1 MKKVLSLLSIC
12 LLAFSCTKK
21 TDEIRDE
28 ILLGS
33 YSSNTGATATFG
45 VFQLHG
51 AEMAIEEINAA
62 GGINGKKIKHINYDN
77 KSDGDET
84 LAVVNRLI
92 SQDKVVAIMG
102 EATSGRSK
110 IGGQVAQQNKVPM
123 LTSSATNPEVTK
135 IGNYIFR
142 ACFIDPF
149 QGMVMAKFMTENLKL
164 KKAAIL
170 RDIKNDYSVGLS
182 DIFAQKL
189 KAAGGEVITD
199 IAYQE
204 GDIDF
209 KSQLTAI
216 KAKNVEAIFVPG
228 YYNEV
233 ALIAKQ
239 AKELGMNMPL
249 LGGDGWS
256 SPKLFEIAKEAIN
269 GNYFSNHY
277 TTESTDPKTQNFVK
291 AFKAKYHEDADVMAA
306 LAYDA
311 VYLMADAI
319 KNVKAA
325 SADDKRDESVKLQE
339 FRDGIRDELAK
350 IKDFHGVTGK
360 MSMDANR
367 DAIKSAVVV
376 QVQGTEYKFITS
388 VSP

>member
-1 MKKVLSLLSIC
+1 MKKLLC
-12 LLAFSCTKK
+12 LLAASMFVFSCTKK
-21 TDEIRDE
+21 TNENE
-28 ILLGS
+28 ILIGS

-51 AEMAIEEINAA
+51 TEMAIEEINAA

-77 KSDGDET
+77 KSDADET

-92 SQDKVVAIMG
+92 SQDKVVAILG

-110 IGGQVAQQNKVPM
+110 IGAQVAQQNKIPM
-123 LTSSATNPEVTK
+123 LSSSATNPDVTK
-135 IGNYIFR
+135 VGNYIFR

-182 DIFAQKL
+182 DIFAEKL
-189 KAAGGEVITD
+189 KAMGGEIITD
-199 IAYQE
+199 ISYQE

-239 AKELGMNMPL
+239 AKELGITAPL

-256 SPKLFEIAKEAIN
+256 SPKLFEIAKDAIN
-269 GNYFSNHY
+269 GSYFSNHY
-277 TTESTDPKTQNFVK
+277 TTESTDPKTVNFVK
-291 AFKAKYHEDADVMAA
+291 AFKAKYKEDADVMAA

-311 VYLMADAI
+311 VYLMAEAI
-319 KNVKAA
+319 KNTK
-325 SADDKRDESVKLQE
+325 EITPE
-339 FRDGIRDELAK
+339 NIRIELSK
-350 IKDFHGVTGK
+350 IKNFHGVTGE
-360 MSMDANR
+360 MSMDENR
-367 DAIKSAVVV
+367 NAVKSAVVV
-376 QVQGTEYKFITS
+376 QVQGPEYKFITS
-388 VSP
+388 VNP

>member
-1 MKKVLSLLSIC
+1 MKTILALLMTSLFVL
-12 LLAFSCTKK
+12 SCTKK
-21 TDEIRDE
+21 INENE

-45 VFQLHG
+45 VFQLRG
-51 AEMAIEEINAA
+51 TEMAIAEINAA
-62 GGINGKKIKHINYDN
+62 GGLKGKKIKHINYDN

-92 SQDKVVAIMG
+92 SQDKVVAILG

-110 IGGQVAQQNKVPM
+110 IGAQVAQQHKVPM
-123 LTSSATNPEVTK
+123 LTSSATNPDVTK
-135 IGNYIFR
+135 VGNYIFR
-142 ACFIDPF
+142 ACFTDPF

-189 KAAGGEVITD
+189 KDAGGEVLID

-209 KSQLTAI
+209 KAQLTAI
-216 KAKNVEAIFVPG
+216 KAKNVEAIFIPG

-233 ALIAKQ
+233 ALIARQ
-239 AKELGMNMPL
+239 VKELGMKQPL

-256 SPKLFEIAKEAIN
+256 SPKLYEIAKEAIN

-277 TTESTDPKTQNFVK
+277 TTESTDPKTVNFVK
-291 AFKAKYHEDADVMAA
+291 AFRAKYNEDADVMAA

-311 VYLMADAI
+311 VYLMAEAI
-319 KNVKAA
+319 KNTQTVT
-325 SADDKRDESVKLQE
+325 SEN
-339 FRDGIRDELAK
+339 IRNELAK
-350 IKDFHGVTGK
+350 IKNFHGVTGQ
-360 MSMDANR
+360 MSMDENR
-367 DAIKSAVVV
+367 DAVKSAVVV
-376 QVQGTEYKFITS
+376 QVQGQEYKYITS
-388 VSP
+388 VNP

>member
-1 MKKVLSLLSIC
+1 MKKMVSLLAIS
-12 LLAFSCTKK
+12 LLVFSCTKK
-21 TDEIRDE
+21 TNQAEVESKNE
-28 ILLGS
+28 ILIGS

-51 AEMAIEEINAA
+51 TEMAIEEINAA

-92 SQDKVVAIMG
+92 SQDKVVAILG

-110 IGGQVAQQNKVPM
+110 IGAQIAQQNKIPM
-123 LTSSATNPEVTK
+123 LTSSATNPDVTK
-135 IGNYIFR
+135 VGNYIFR

-149 QGMVMAKFMTENLKL
+149 QGTVMAKFMTENLKL

-170 RDIKNDYSVGLS
+170 RDVKNDYSVGLS
-182 DIFAQKL
+182 DIFAEKL
-189 KAAGGEVITD
+189 KAAGGEVVTD

-239 AKELGMNMPL
+239 AKELGMKQIL

-277 TTESTDPKTQNFVK
+277 TTESKDPKTINFVK
-291 AFKAKYHEDADVMAA
+291 SFKAKYNEDADVMAA

-311 VYLMADAI
+311 VYVLAEAI
-319 KNVKAA
+319 KNTKEVT
-325 SADDKRDESVKLQE
+325 SEN
-339 FRDGIRDELAK
+339 IRNELAK
-350 IKDFHGVTGK
+350 IKNFHGVTGD
-360 MSMDANR
+360 MSMDENR

-376 QVQGTEYKFITS
+376 QVHGQDYKFITS
-388 VSP
+388 VNP

>member
-1 MKKVLSLLSIC
+1 MKKILSLLAVS
-12 LLAFSCTKK
+12 LFVFSCTKK
-21 TDEIRDE
+21 TDSNEIV
-28 ILLGS
+28 IGS

-51 AEMAIEEINAA
+51 TEMAIDEINAK
-62 GGINGKKIKHINYDN
+62 GGINGKKIRHINYDN
-77 KSDGDET
+77 KSDNDET

-92 SQDKVVAIMG
+92 SQDKVVAILG

-110 IGGQVAQQNKVPM
+110 IGAQVAQQNKVPM
-123 LTSSATNPEVTK
+123 LTSSATNPDVTK
-135 IGNYIFR
+135 VGNYIFR

-170 RDIKNDYSVGLS
+170 RDIKSDYSVGLA

-189 KAAGGEVITD
+189 KEAGGEVVKD
-199 IAYQE
+199 ISYQE

-216 KAKNVEAIFVPG
+216 KAANPEAIFVPG

-239 AKELGMNMPL
+239 KAELGMQAIPM

-277 TTESTDPKTQNFVK
+277 TTESTDPKTQEFVK
-291 AFKAKYHEDADVMAA
+291 AFKARYHEDADVMAA
-306 LAYDA
+306 LAYDG
-311 VYLMADAI
+311 VYLMAEAI
-319 KNVKAA
+319 KNVKEVTPAN
-325 SADDKRDESVKLQE
+325 
-339 FRDGIRDELAK
+339 IRDELAK

-360 MSMDANR
+360 MSMNENR
-367 DAIKSAVVV
+367 DAVKSAVVV
-376 QVQGTEYKFITS
+376 QVQGNDYKYITS
-388 VSP
+388 VNP

>member
-1 MKKVLSLLSIC
+1 MKKILLLLSLSLLT
-12 LLAFSCTKK
+12 FSCTKK
-21 TDEIRDE
+21 TNDNE
-28 ILLGS
+28 ILIGS

-45 VFQLHG
+45 VFQMHG
-51 AEMAIEEINAA
+51 TEMAIEEINAA
-62 GGINGKKIKHINYDN
+62 GGINGKKIRHINYDN
-77 KSDGDET
+77 KSDNDET

-92 SQDKVVAIMG
+92 SQDKVVAILG

-110 IGGQVAQQNKVPM
+110 IGAQVAQQNKIPM
-123 LTSSATNPEVTK
+123 LTSSATNQDVTK

-149 QGMVMAKFMTENLKL
+149 QGMVMAKFMSENLKL

-170 RDIKNDYSVGLS
+170 RDVKNDYSVGLS
-182 DIFAQKL
+182 DVFAEKL
-189 KAAGGEVITD
+189 KAAGGEIVID

-216 KAKNVEAIFVPG
+216 KAKKVEAIFIPG

-239 AKELGMNMPL
+239 AKELEMKMPL

-256 SPKLFEIAKEAIN
+256 SPKLYEIAKEAIN

-277 TTESTDPKTQNFVK
+277 TTESKDPKTINFVK
-291 AFKAKYHEDADVMAA
+291 AYKAKYNEDADVMAA

-311 VYLMADAI
+311 VYLMAEAI
-319 KNVKAA
+319 KKTKEVTSEN
-325 SADDKRDESVKLQE
+325 
-339 FRDGIRDELAK
+339 IRNELAN
-350 IKDFHGVTGK
+350 IKNFHGVTGA
-360 MSMDANR
+360 MSMDENR

-376 QVQGTEYKFITS
+376 QVQGAEYKFITS
-388 VSP
+388 VNP

>member
-1 MKKVLSLLSIC
+1 MKKVLA
-12 LLAFSCTKK
+12 LLAVSLFVFSCTRKAN
-21 TDEIRDE
+21 DNE
-28 ILLGS
+28 ILIGS

-51 AEMAIEEINAA
+51 TEMAIEEINAK

-77 KSDGDET
+77 KSDNDET

-92 SQDKVVAIMG
+92 SQDKVLAILG

-110 IGGQVAQQNKVPM
+110 IGAQVAQQNKIPM
-123 LTSSATNPEVTK
+123 LTSSATNAEVTK

-149 QGMVMAKFMTENLKL
+149 QGTVMAKFMTENLKL

-182 DIFAQKL
+182 DVFAEKL
-189 KAAGGEVITD
+189 KAAGGNIAID
-199 IAYQE
+199 ISYQE

-239 AKELGMNMPL
+239 ARELGMKQPL

-256 SPKLFEIAKEAIN
+256 SPKLFEIARDAIN

-277 TTESTDPKTQNFVK
+277 TTESTDPKTQEFVK
-291 AFKAKYHEDADVMAA
+291 AFKAKYNEDADVMAA

-311 VYLMADAI
+311 VYLMAEAI
-319 KNVKAA
+319 KNANPLT
-325 SADDKRDESVKLQE
+325 SEN
-339 FRDGIRDELAK
+339 IRNELAK

-360 MSMDANR
+360 MSMDENR
-367 DAIKSAVVV
+367 DAVKSAVVV
-376 QVQGTEYKFITS
+376 RVEGPEYKFVTS
-388 VSP
+388 VSPQ

>member
-1 MKKVLSLLSIC
+1 MKKLFVFLALSLL
-12 LLAFSCTKK
+12 AVGCTKK
-21 TDEIRDE
+21 TNDNEIV
-28 ILLGS
+28 IGS

-45 VFQLHG
+45 VYQLRG
-51 AEMAIEEINAA
+51 TEMALEEINAK

-77 KSDGDET
+77 KSDSDET

-92 SQDKVVAIMG
+92 SQDKVVAILG

-110 IGGQVAQQNKVPM
+110 IGAQVAQQNKIPM
-123 LTSSATNPEVTK
+123 LSSSATSPDVTK
-135 IGNYIFR
+135 VGNFIFR

-182 DIFAQKL
+182 DIFAEKL
-189 KAAGGEVITD
+189 KSMGGEIVTD
-199 IAYQE
+199 ISYQE

-216 KAKNVEAIFVPG
+216 KAKGNVEAIFVPG

-239 AKELGMNMPL
+239 ARELGIKQPL

-277 TTESTDPKTQNFVK
+277 TTESSDPKTVEFVK
-291 AFKAKYHEDADVMAA
+291 AFKAKYNNEVPDVMAA

-311 VYLMADAI
+311 AYMMVEAI
-319 KNVKAA
+319 KNTKEITP
-325 SADDKRDESVKLQE
+325 DNIRQE
-339 FRDGIRDELAK
+339 LSK
-350 IKDFHGVTGK
+350 IKNFHGVTGE

-367 DAIKSAVVV
+367 DAVKSAVVV
-376 QVQGTEYKFITS
+376 KVEGENYKFVTS
-388 VSP
+388 INP

>member
-1 MKKVLSLLSIC
+1 MKKILSLLAISMFV
-12 LLAFSCTKK
+12 FSCTKK
-21 TDEIRDE
+21 TNENE
-28 ILLGS
+28 ILIGS

-45 VFQLHG
+45 IFQLHG
-51 AEMAIEEINAA
+51 TEMAIEEINAA

-92 SQDKVVAIMG
+92 SQDKVVAIIG
-102 EATSGRSK
+102 ESTSGRSK
-110 IGGQVAQQNKVPM
+110 IGAQVAQQNKIPM
-123 LTSSATNPEVTK
+123 LSPSATETDVTK
-135 IGNYIFR
+135 VGNYIFR

-164 KKAAIL
+164 KKAAVL
-170 RDIKNDYSVGLS
+170 RDVKNDYSVGLS
-182 DIFAQKL
+182 NIFTEKL
-189 KAAGGEVITD
+189 KAAGGEVVTD
-199 IAYQE
+199 ISYQE

-239 AKELGMNMPL
+239 AKELGMNQPL

-256 SPKLFEIAKEAIN
+256 SPKLYEIAKDAIN

-277 TTESTDPKTQNFVK
+277 TTDSKDPKTINFVK
-291 AFKAKYHEDADVMAA
+291 AFKAKYNEDADVMAA

-311 VYLMADAI
+311 VYLMAEAI
-319 KNVKAA
+319 KNTK
-325 SADDKRDESVKLQE
+325 EITPE
-339 FRDGIRDELAK
+339 NIRIELSK
-350 IKDFHGVTGK
+350 IKDFHGVTGQ
-360 MSMDANR
+360 MSMDENR
-367 DAIKSAVVV
+367 NAVKSAVVV
-376 QVQGTEYKFITS
+376 QVQGQEYKYITS
-388 VSP
+388 VNP

>member
-1 MKKVLSLLSIC
+1 MKKIFA
-12 LLAFSCTKK
+12 LLAISMFVFSCTKK
-21 TDEIRDE
+21 ANENE
-28 ILLGS
+28 ILIGS

-45 VFQLHG
+45 VFQLRG
-51 AEMAIEEINAA
+51 TEMAINEINAA

-77 KSDGDET
+77 KSDADET

-92 SQDKVVAIMG
+92 SQDKVVAILG

-110 IGGQVAQQNKVPM
+110 IGAQVAQQHKVPM
-123 LTSSATNPEVTK
+123 LSSSATNPDVTK
-135 IGNYIFR
+135 VGNYIFR

-182 DIFAQKL
+182 DIFADKL
-189 KAAGGEVITD
+189 KAAGGEIITD
-199 IAYQE
+199 ISYQE

-239 AKELGMNMPL
+239 AKELGMTMPL

-256 SPKLFEIAKEAIN
+256 SPKLYEIAKEAIN

-277 TTESTDPKTQNFVK
+277 TTESKDPKTVNFVK
-291 AFKAKYHEDADVMAA
+291 AFKAKFNEDADVMAA

-311 VYLMADAI
+311 VYLMAEAI
-319 KNVKAA
+319 KNSKEVT
-325 SADDKRDESVKLQE
+325 SEN
-339 FRDGIRDELAK
+339 IRIELSK

-360 MSMDANR
+360 MSMDENR
-367 DAIKSAVVV
+367 NAVKSAVVV

-388 VSP
+388 VTP

>member
-1 MKKVLSLLSIC
+1 MKKILSLLAVS
-12 LLAFSCTKK
+12 LFVFSCTKK
-21 TDEIRDE
+21 AENTNE

-45 VFQLHG
+45 TYQLRG
-51 AEMAIEEINAA
+51 IEMAIDEINGK

-77 KSDGDET
+77 KSDSDET

-92 SQDKVVAIMG
+92 SQDKVVAIIG

-110 IGGQVAQQNKVPM
+110 IGASVAQQYKIPM
-123 LTSSATNPEVTK
+123 LSSSATNPDVTK
-135 IGNYIFR
+135 TGNYIFR

-149 QGMVMAKFMTENLKL
+149 QGFVMAKFMTENLKL
-164 KKAAIL
+164 KKAAIM
-170 RDIKNDYSVGLS
+170 RDTKNDYSVGLS
-182 DIFAQKL
+182 DIFTEKL
-189 KAAGGEVITD
+189 KTMGGTVVID
-199 IAYQE
+199 VAYQE

-216 KAKNVEAIFVPG
+216 KAKGVEAIFIPG

-233 ALIAKQ
+233 ALVAKQ
-239 AKELGMNMPL
+239 AKELGIKAPL

-256 SPKLFEIAKEAIN
+256 SPKLFEIAKDAIN
-269 GNYFSNHY
+269 GSYFSNHY
-277 TTESTDPKTQNFVK
+277 TTESTDPKTVEFVK
-291 AFKAKYHEDADVMAA
+291 AFKAKFNEVPDVMAA

-311 VYLMADAI
+311 TLMMAEAI
-319 KNVKAA
+319 SKTKEVTSEN
-325 SADDKRDESVKLQE
+325 
-339 FRDGIRDELAK
+339 IRNELAN

-367 DAIKSAVVV
+367 DAVKSAVIV
-376 QVQGTEYKFITS
+376 QVEGENYKYITS
-388 VSP
+388 VNP

>member
-1 MKKVLSLLSIC
+1 MKK
-12 LLAFSCTKK
+12 LLALVAVSLFVFSCTKK
-21 TDEIRDE
+21 ANENE
-28 ILLGS
+28 ILIGS

-45 VFQLHG
+45 VFQLNG
-51 AEMAIEEINAA
+51 TEMAIEEINAA
-62 GGINGKKIKHINYDN
+62 GGVNGKKIKHINYDN

-92 SQDKVVAIMG
+92 SQDKVVAILG

-110 IGGQVAQQNKVPM
+110 IGAQVAQQHQVPM
-123 LTSSATNPEVTK
+123 LTSSATNPDVTK
-135 IGNYIFR
+135 VGNFIFR

-164 KKAAIL
+164 KKAAVL

-182 DIFAQKL
+182 DIFTEKL
-189 KAAGGEVITD
+189 KAAGGEIVTD
-199 IAYQE
+199 ISYQE

-216 KAKNVEAIFVPG
+216 KAKNPEAIFVPG

-239 AKELGMNMPL
+239 AKELGMTQPL

-291 AFKAKYHEDADVMAA
+291 AFKAKYNKDADVMAA

-311 VYLMADAI
+311 VYLLVEAI
-319 KNVKAA
+319 KNTKEATPA
-325 SADDKRDESVKLQE
+325 N
-339 FRDGIRDELAK
+339 IRDELAK

-360 MSMDANR
+360 MSMNENR
-367 DAIKSAVVV
+367 DAVKSAVVV
-376 QVQGTEYKFITS
+376 QVQGNDYKFITS
-388 VSP
+388 VNP

>member
-1 MKKVLSLLSIC
+1 MKQILSI
-12 LLAFSCTKK
+12 LAAVLFVVGCTKK
-21 TDEIRDE
+21 SNDNE
-28 ILLGS
+28 ILIGS

-45 VFQLHG
+45 VYQLRG
-51 AEMAIEEINAA
+51 TEMAIEEINAK

-77 KSDGDET
+77 KSNSDET

-92 SQDKVVAIMG
+92 SQDKVVAILG

-110 IGGQVAQQNKVPM
+110 IGAQVAQQNKVPM
-123 LTSSATNPEVTK
+123 LSSSATNPDVTK
-135 IGNYIFR
+135 TGNYIFR

-164 KKAAIL
+164 KRAAIM

-182 DIFAQKL
+182 DIFAEKL
-189 KAAGGEVITD
+189 KGMGGEIVTD
-199 IAYQE
+199 ISYQE

-209 KSQLTAI
+209 KSQLTSI
-216 KAKNVEAIFVPG
+216 KAKNVDAIFIPG

-233 ALIAKQ
+233 ALVAKQ
-239 AKELGMNMPL
+239 AKELGMTQPL

-256 SPKLFEIAKEAIN
+256 SPKLHEIAKTAID
-269 GNYFSNHY
+269 GSYFSNHY
-277 TTESTDPKTQNFVK
+277 TTESTDPKTVDFVK
-291 AFKAKYHEDADVMAA
+291 AFKAKYNEVPDVMAA

-311 VYLMADAI
+311 AYMMAEAI
-319 KNVKAA
+319 SKTKEITSEN
-325 SADDKRDESVKLQE
+325 
-339 FRDGIRDELAK
+339 IRDELSK

-367 DAIKSAVVV
+367 DAVKSAVVV
-376 QVQGTEYKFITS
+376 QVQGDQYKFITS
-388 VSP
+388 VNP

>member
-1 MKKVLSLLSIC
+1 MKK
-12 LLAFSCTKK
+12 LLALVAVSLFVFSCTKK
-21 TDEIRDE
+21 TNENE
-28 ILLGS
+28 ILIGS

-45 VFQLHG
+45 VFQLNG
-51 AEMAIEEINAA
+51 TEMAIEEINAA
-62 GGINGKKIKHINYDN
+62 GGVNGKKLKHINYDN

-92 SQDKVVAIMG
+92 SQDKVVAILG

-110 IGGQVAQQNKVPM
+110 IGAQVAQQNQIPM
-123 LTSSATNPEVTK
+123 LTSSATNPDVTK
-135 IGNYIFR
+135 VGNYIFR

-164 KKAAIL
+164 KKAAVL

-182 DIFAQKL
+182 DIFTEKL
-189 KAAGGEVITD
+189 KAAGGEIVTD
-199 IAYQE
+199 ISYQE

-216 KAKNVEAIFVPG
+216 KAKNPEAIFVPG

-239 AKELGMNMPL
+239 AKELGMNQPL

-256 SPKLFEIAKEAIN
+256 SPKLYEIAKDAIN

-291 AFKAKYHEDADVMAA
+291 AFKAKYNKDADVMAA

-311 VYLMADAI
+311 VYLLAEAI
-319 KNVKAA
+319 KNTKEVTPAN
-325 SADDKRDESVKLQE
+325 
-339 FRDGIRDELAK
+339 IRDELAK

-360 MSMDANR
+360 MSMNENR
-367 DAIKSAVVV
+367 DAVKSAVVV
-376 QVQGTEYKFITS
+376 QVQGNDYKYITS
-388 VSP
+388 VNP

>member
-1 MKKVLSLLSIC
+1 MEKILSF
-12 LLAFSCTKK
+12 LAVSLFVFSCTKK
-21 TDEIRDE
+21 ANDNEIV
-28 ILLGS
+28 LGS

-45 VFQLHG
+45 VYQLRG
-51 AEMAIEEINAA
+51 IEMAVEEINAK

-77 KSDGDET
+77 KSDSDET

-92 SQDKVVAIMG
+92 SQDKVVAIVG

-110 IGGQVAQQNKVPM
+110 IGASVAQQHKVPM
-123 LTSSATNPEVTK
+123 LSSSATNPDVTK
-135 IGNYIFR
+135 VGNYIFR

-149 QGMVMAKFMTENLKL
+149 QGYVMAKFMTENLKL
-164 KKAAIL
+164 KKAAIM
-170 RDIKNDYSVGLS
+170 RDTKNDYSVGLS
-182 DIFAQKL
+182 DIFADKL
-189 KAAGGEVITD
+189 KGMGGVIVTD
-199 IAYQE
+199 VAYQE

-216 KAKNVEAIFVPG
+216 KAKGVDAIFIPG

-233 ALIAKQ
+233 ALVAKQ
-239 AKELGMNMPL
+239 AKELGIKAPL

-256 SPKLFEIAKEAIN
+256 SPKLYEIAKEAIN

-277 TTESTDPKTQNFVK
+277 TTESSDPKTVEFVK
-291 AFKAKYHEDADVMAA
+291 AFKAKFNEVPDVMAA

-311 VYLMADAI
+311 TYMMAEAI
-319 KNVKAA
+319 SKTKEVTSEN
-325 SADDKRDESVKLQE
+325 
-339 FRDGIRDELAK
+339 IRDELAK

-367 DAIKSAVVV
+367 DAVKSAVVV
-376 QVQGTEYKFITS
+376 QVEGENYKFITS
-388 VSP
+388 VNP

>member
-1 MKKVLSLLSIC
+1 MKKIFA
-12 LLAFSCTKK
+12 LLAISIFVFSCTKK
-21 TDEIRDE
+21 ANENE
-28 ILLGS
+28 ILIGS

-45 VFQLHG
+45 VFQLRG
-51 AEMAIEEINAA
+51 TEMAIEEINAA

-77 KSDGDET
+77 KSDADET

-92 SQDKVVAIMG
+92 SQDKVVAILG

-110 IGGQVAQQNKVPM
+110 IGAQVAQQHKIPM
-123 LTSSATNPEVTK
+123 LSSSATNPDVTK
-135 IGNYIFR
+135 VGNYIFR

-182 DIFAQKL
+182 DIFADKL
-189 KAAGGEVITD
+189 KAAGGEIITD
-199 IAYQE
+199 ISYQE

-239 AKELGMNMPL
+239 AKELGMTMPL

-256 SPKLFEIAKEAIN
+256 SPKLYEIAKEAIN

-277 TTESTDPKTQNFVK
+277 TTESKDPKTVNFVK
-291 AFKAKYHEDADVMAA
+291 TFKAKYNEDADVMAA

-311 VYLMADAI
+311 VYLMAEAI
-319 KNVKAA
+319 KNSKEVT
-325 SADDKRDESVKLQE
+325 SEN
-339 FRDGIRDELAK
+339 IRIELSK
-350 IKDFHGVTGK
+350 IKDFHGVTGQ
-360 MSMDANR
+360 MSMDENR
-367 DAIKSAVVV
+367 NAVKSAVVV

-388 VSP
+388 VTP

>member
-1 MKKVLSLLSIC
+1 MKKLFVFLALSLL
-12 LLAFSCTKK
+12 AVGCTKK
-21 TDEIRDE
+21 TNDNEIV
-28 ILLGS
+28 IGS

-45 VFQLHG
+45 VYQLRG
-51 AEMAIEEINAA
+51 TEMALEEINAK

-77 KSDGDET
+77 KSDSDET

-92 SQDKVVAIMG
+92 SQDKVVAILG

-110 IGGQVAQQNKVPM
+110 IGAQVAQQNKIPM
-123 LTSSATNPEVTK
+123 LSSSATNPDVTK
-135 IGNYIFR
+135 VGNFIFR

-182 DIFAQKL
+182 DIFAEKL
-189 KAAGGEVITD
+189 KSMGGEIVTD
-199 IAYQE
+199 ISYQE

-216 KAKNVEAIFVPG
+216 KAKGNVEAIFVPG

-239 AKELGMNMPL
+239 ARELGIKQPL

-277 TTESTDPKTQNFVK
+277 TTESSDPKTVEFVK
-291 AFKAKYHEDADVMAA
+291 AFKAKYNNEVPDVMAA

-311 VYLMADAI
+311 AYMMVEAI
-319 KNVKAA
+319 KNTKEITP
-325 SADDKRDESVKLQE
+325 DNIRQE
-339 FRDGIRDELAK
+339 LSK
-350 IKDFHGVTGK
+350 IKNFHGVTGE

-367 DAIKSAVVV
+367 DAVKSAVVV
-376 QVQGTEYKFITS
+376 KVEGENYKFVTS
-388 VSP
+388 INP

>member
-1 MKKVLSLLSIC
+1 MKKILSLVAIC
-12 LLAFSCTKK
+12 MFIFSCTKK
-21 TDEIRDE
+21 SNDNE

-51 AEMAIEEINAA
+51 TQMAIEEINAA

-92 SQDKVVAIMG
+92 SQDKVVAILG

-110 IGGQVAQQNKVPM
+110 IGAQVAQQNKVPM
-123 LTSSATNPEVTK
+123 LTSSATNPDVTK
-135 IGNYIFR
+135 TGNFIFR

-182 DIFAQKL
+182 DIFAEKL
-189 KAAGGEVITD
+189 KAAGGSIVSD
-199 IAYQE
+199 ISYQE

-216 KAKNVEAIFVPG
+216 KAKNPEAIFVPG

-239 AKELGMNMPL
+239 AKELGLKQPL

-256 SPKLFEIAKEAIN
+256 SPKLFEIARDAIN

-291 AFKAKYHEDADVMAA
+291 AFKAKYSEDADVMAA

-311 VYLMADAI
+311 VYLMAEAI
-319 KNVKAA
+319 KNTPSIA
-325 SADDKRDESVKLQE
+325 ADDKRDDAVKLAE
-339 FRDGIRDELAK
+339 YRDNIRAQLSN

-367 DAIKSAVVV
+367 DAVKSAVVV

-388 VSP
+388 VNP

>member
-1 MKKVLSLLSIC
+1 MKKIILSLVVFG
-12 LLAFSCTKK
+12 LLITSSCTKK
-21 TDEIRDE
+21 TNDNE

-45 VFQLHG
+45 IFQKRG
-51 AEMAIEEINAA
+51 IDMAVDEINAA

-77 KSDGDET
+77 KSDNDET

-92 SQDKVVAIMG
+92 SQDNVIAIIG
-102 EATSGRSK
+102 EATSGKSK
-110 IGGQVAQQNKVPM
+110 IGGQVAQQNKIVM

-149 QGMVMAKFMTENLKL
+149 QGYVMAKFMTENLKM

-170 RDIKNDYSVGLS
+170 RDIKSDYSVGLS
-182 DIFAQKL
+182 DVFISEFK
-189 KAAGGEVITD
+189 KMGGEIVTD
-199 IAYQE
+199 ISYQE

-216 KAKNVEAIFVPG
+216 KAKNPDAIFVPG

-233 ALIAKQ
+233 ALLARQLKD
-239 AKELGMNMPL
+239 LGMKQPM

-256 SPKLFEIAKEAIN
+256 SPDLYKIAKDAIN
-269 GNYFSNHY
+269 GHYFSNHY
-277 TTESTDPKTQNFVK
+277 TTESTDPKTVEFVK
-291 AFKAKYHEDADVMAA
+291 KFKTQFKEDADVMAA

-311 VYLMADAI
+311 TYMMAEAMT
-319 KNVKAA
+319 KA
-325 SADDKRDESVKLQE
+325 SADNKTLTRES
-339 FRDGIRDELAK
+339 IREEMTK

-360 MSMDANR
+360 MSMNENR
-367 DAIKSAVVV
+367 DAVKSAVVV
-376 QVQGTEYKFITS
+376 KVEGPEYKYVTT
-388 VSP
+388 VNP